1 MKRIVVTFFT
11 LCFLLYTLPG
21 CTRTVEY
28 TVQAGDS
35 LSSIAIKFGTT
46 VTDLV
51 NLNADQYPQLRTNP
65 AALRPG
71 MKLQVLVPT
80 ALGERVLQLVDQ
92 LANRFDPALTP
103 TPNANPTIVTTGDK
117 AQTVDTLVWQMVN
130 QARNQTKRGDL
141 QIDVTLQRIAVARS
155 EDLVRRSYFSHNDP
169 ATGKVMF
176 EELLKANRYGYL
188 IAGENIA
195 EIKNEGVF
203 VPSALAVF
211 NRYTAQEIANQ
222 FVTGWLN
229 SPEHRDN
236 IMNGKFRRTGVAMAV
251 IGEGTRIVATQVFSD

>member
-1 MKRIVVTFFT
+1 MKRAVIAFGALAFLLFT
-11 LCFLLYTLPG
+11 LLA

-28 TVQAGDS
+28 TVQNGDS
-35 LSSIAIKFGTT
+35 LSSIAMKFGTT

-51 NLNADQYPQLRTNP
+51 NLNADQYPQLKSNP
-65 AALRPG
+65 ASLRPG

-80 ALGERVLQLVDQ
+80 ELGERLLQIADRV
-92 LANRFDPALTP
+92 ANRLDPALTP
-103 TPNANPTIVTTGDK
+103 TVDPNPTIVSTGDK
-117 AQTVDTLVWQMVN
+117 VQAVDALVWQLVN
-130 QARNQTKRGDL
+130 LARGQNKRGDL
-141 QIDVTLQRIAVARS
+141 QIDVTLQRIAIARS
-155 EDLVRRSYFSHNDP
+155 EDLIRRNYFSHNDP
-169 ATGKVMF
+169 ATNKVMF

-203 VPSALAVF
+203 VPSALTVF
-211 NRYTAQEIANQ
+211 SRYTSQEIANQ

-236 IMNGKFRRTGVAMAV
+236 IMNGKFRKTGVAIAV
-251 IGEGTRIVATQVFSD
+251 LGEGTRIVATQVFSD